1 MQRTFLTNKSRIGC
15 LFSSLLINTF
25 LFLGLVQSAF
35 GQTFEDFERAKD
47 LDEKVKFGYFL
58 GSYYVTKDLD
68 SLKIVGER
76 LLEQSKE
83 SRNYKAKNYS
93 YQILGAYYIR
103 TSNVYLGMKY
113 LRDSRNYFAE
123 TEDLNMVTELSNQI
137 GNGYQYMGKYDM
149 AMKWYR
155 ESLLYGYSS
164 SNLKTQNIARV
175 NLAVACAEQRDYN
188 LAIQMAQQYTDWA
201 YEIKSET
208 AIANAYAAMGK
219 ICLKQE
225 NLEAAIQNF
234 ELSMAYAR
242 KSSSTAQ
249 LAHGCTNTGIV
260 KFLKDQKEASLFY
273 FKRALI
279 LHKKVKTL
287 NSILDAYLNLGGA
300 YFELNDYEN
309 ARKQY
314 QIGLDLAI
322 ESEKYNNQVEFYNAL
337 IELGYAARFETKDLK
352 SLRDLAEKKHESFI
366 SKTNKIDELLNAD
379 LIKKRPDSV
388 ILTNK
393 SKHYN
398 DKLVLPLFLVFVI
411 VILGQW
417 YKGHLI

>member
-15 LFSSLLINTF
+15 LFSSFLITTF
-25 LFLGLVQSAF
+25 LFLALVQSAL

-47 LDEKVKFGYFL
+47 LDEKSIVGFKL
-58 GSYYVTKDLD
+58 GLKYMTNDLD
-68 SLKIVGER
+68 SLKILGNI
-76 LLEQSKE
+76 LINE
-83 SRNYKAKNYS
+83 STKSNSPQGKAYAKFLIGS
-93 YQILGAYYIR
+93 YFIKTDL
-103 TSNVYLGMKY
+103 VLKGMYY

-175 NLAVACAEQRDYN
+175 NLALACAEQRDFN

-249 LAHGCTNTGIV
+249 LAHGYTNTGIV

-273 FKRALI
+273 FKRALN

-352 SLRDLAEKKHESFI
+352 SLRDLAEKKHEAFI
-366 SKTNKIDELLNAD
+366 LKTNKIDELLNAD